1 VGSAAGPLAGD
12 DLCLD
17 LEVGPGAHLTVRS
30 VAAAVVLPGA
40 SRWAVTARVAPG
52 TVLAPCPEPTV
63 VTSGATHLMDIRVL
77 VADRGRLLLREE
89 LVLGRYGECGGRVTA
104 RTSVSYAGAPLFRH
118 DVVLDGAD
126 PLTASPAVLG
136 AARAYGAVLRCGD
149 PPGPPRTGPGWAAL
163 PLEGPGELV
172 TAVAATAAALR
183 RRLLAGS
190 AERART
196 PD

>member
-52 TVLAPCPEPTV
+52 AVLALCPEPTV
-63 VTSGATHLMDIRVL
+63 VTSGA
-77 VADRGRLLLREE
+77 DRGRRLLREE